1 MAPPPALTAGGIIRP
16 TVGLFCA
23 GADKSTRR
31 TSTAPRAVNAT
42 RHAARRDEFIDA
54 GQRLIQTRG
63 YEQFSIEDLLADTG
77 ASKGAFYHYFG
88 SKQALLEAIV
98 DRLVTNAL
106 VRVESVVD
114 DTSLSAIDKFR
125 GYFHMIAEFKAEQR
139 EFLLQLMRVWFSD
152 DNAIVREKLRHEQ
165 IHRVTPHIAAIIRQG
180 VREGT
185 FALADP
191 EQMARVVL
199 ALILDTGDEAGELFV
214 GRQAG
219 TIDFQTVQRR
229 FDTYQTALE
238 RLLGV
243 APGELELIDAGML
256 QLWFGD
262 EPDISNIPRKEN

>member
-1 MAPPPALTAGGIIRP
+1 M
-16 TVGLFCA
+16 
-23 GADKSTRR
+23 
-31 TSTAPRAVNAT
+31 
-42 RHAARRDEFIDA
+42 
-54 GQRLIQTRG
+54 
-63 YEQFSIEDLLADTG
+63 
-77 ASKGAFYHYFG
+77 
-88 SKQALLEAIV
+88 
-98 DRLVTNAL
+98 
-106 VRVESVVD
+106 RVESVVD

-180 VREGT
+180 VGEGT

-262 EPDISNIPRKEN
+262 EPDTSNIPRKED